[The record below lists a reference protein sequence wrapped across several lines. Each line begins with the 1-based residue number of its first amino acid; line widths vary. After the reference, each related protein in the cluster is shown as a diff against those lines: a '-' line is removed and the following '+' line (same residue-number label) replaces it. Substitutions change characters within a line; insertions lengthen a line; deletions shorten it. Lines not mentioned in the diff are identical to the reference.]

1 MSEKRRLAPYFFASA
16 LLVSNCI
23 WAIGQPDELAAK
35 SQRGREA
42 MSAGKYKEAISIY
55 QELVKALPAEPGL
68 RLNLGMAHYMA
79 GHYRDSIRH
88 LEAAVKANPELTQAY
103 LFLGASEQRLGNPTR
118 AVPSLQKYVG
128 KDGKDPRGR
137 QLLGDALFAV
147 ERFEQAAEQYDALTK
162 LEAENPKAW
171 HGLGRSYEALA
182 GRAFESLEKIAPE
195 SAYLLALVADTRAVQ
210 QQYRSAFF
218 FYRRALEKQP
228 KIRGIHMALSQ
239 IYRRTGHAEWATQ
252 EEEKEMRLGLPDCNS
267 EKVVCDFL
275 AGRFREAL
283 DAVKNKQTPEAYY
296 WRSQIY
302 NALALDALSRLAKLP
317 PSFEMHEVMAEIHRN
332 QGRHVESVKEW
343 KKALEISPG
352 NPIARKELA
361 VSLILTHD
369 YDAAKPLVDSLLTE
383 EPDSAQVNYLAGDI
397 LLNQQRPGDAVP
409 FLKKALEFDPDFPP
423 AHSSLGRAY
432 LTIGE
437 AAKAI
442 PHLKSALVLDTDG
455 SLLYQLAQ
463 AYRSTG
469 QRELAGQMLQKYQE
483 IQKTIQAEREQLE
496 KEAKITPP

>member
-1 MSEKRRLAPYFFASA
+1 MSEKRRLAPYFLACA
-16 LLVSNCI
+16 LLLSNCT
-23 WAIGQPDELAAK
+23 WAIGQSDELAAK
-35 SQRGREA
+35 SQQGREA

-55 QELVKALPAEPGL
+55 QELIKALPGDAGL
-68 RLNLGMAHYMA
+68 RMNLGIAHYMA
-79 GHYRDSIRH
+79 GQYRDSIRH
-88 LEAAVKANPELTQAY
+88 LEAAVKANPELAQAF
-103 LFLGASEQRLGNPTR
+103 LFLGASEHRLGNPVR
-118 AVPSLQKYVG
+118 AIPSLQRYVR

-147 ERFEQAAEQYDALTK
+147 ERFEQAAEQFEALSK

-182 GRAFESLEKIAPE
+182 GRAFERLEKIAPE
-195 SAYLLALVADTRAVQ
+195 SAYWLALVADTRAVQ

-218 FYRRALEKQP
+218 FYRKALEKQP
-228 KIRGIHMALSQ
+228 KMRGIHMALSQ

-252 EEEKEMRLGLPDCNS
+252 EEEKEAQLGLPDCTS
-267 EKVVCDFL
+267 EKVVCDFV

-283 DAVKNKQTPEAYY
+283 DAVKNKQTPESYY
-296 WRSQIY
+296 WRSQSY

-332 QGRHVESVKEW
+332 QGRHLESVNEW

-352 NPIARKELA
+352 NPTARKELA

-383 EPDSAQVNYLAGDI
+383 EPNSAQLNYLAGDI
-397 LLNQQRPGDAVP
+397 LLNQQRPGEAVP
-409 FLKKALEFDPDFPP
+409 LLKKAVEYDPAFPP
-423 AHSSLGRAY
+423 AHSSLGRAF
-432 LTIGE
+432 LTLGE

-442 PHLKSALVLDTDG
+442 PHLKSALVLDHDG

-469 QRELAGQMLQKYQE
+469 ERELAGQMLQKYQE
-483 IQKTIQAEREQLE
+483 IQKTLQLEREQLE
-496 KEAKITPP
+496 KEATITPP